1 MITNPPYSVSNW
13 NKAELKVSDP
23 RFEIAGTL
31 PPDSKGDFA
40 FLLHG
45 LYHLSTQGT
54 MAIVLPHGVLFR
66 GSSEGDIRQRLL
78 EKNYID
84 AVIGLPSNLF
94 TNTGIPVVVI
104 ILKKNRSIDAPVLII
119 DASNSFIK
127 VGKQNVLQE
136 KDIAKIVDV
145 YTNKTEIRGYSHLAS
160 REEIRNNEYNMNI
173 PRYVESIDSEIS
185 HDVDAHLLGGIP
197 EKNIDDLSVLQS
209 LVPDVLKKNLQTIRP
224 GYVELKNSVSE
235 LTNEIL
241 NDGNI
246 KNISDEIKAKT
257 EAYIEKYWDVLRN
270 MDDTTDIL
278 SIMEE
283 MLESIKDIL
292 THYEFIDVYNGYQV
306 VAEIWKNALTHDAEI
321 IANEGFYKAGRTRE
335 PNMITK
341 GSGNNKRE
349 EQDGY
354 IGRIV
359 PNDLIATELYG
370 EELKAIEDNKQA
382 VQDIEGQLSE
392 LVENAK
398 VEDSDENNALYDV
411 LKKNENDEPGDSFDS
426 KALKAQLKNVSKD
439 SEEYKL
445 LKKVDNLLSKKSSLN
460 KAIKTQ
466 EKELK
471 DAVQERIL
479 ILTDGEVDNLMFKKW
494 FGKTVSQMV
503 DLIKIP
509 LKAELD
515 IIEML
520 QERYADTLADIDNE
534 IESLMKEFEALRS
547 ELVVE

>member
-1 MITNPPYSVSNW
+1 MSNW